1 MYPMGFGRFCWR
13 SNASHTMSLEAE
25 HVDGHQKIAI
35 FMEFKFNLAFAQVD
49 ALLFSWTMAG
59 N

>member
-1 MYPMGFGRFCWR
+1 MADC
-13 SNASHTMSLEAE
+13 AMSLEAE